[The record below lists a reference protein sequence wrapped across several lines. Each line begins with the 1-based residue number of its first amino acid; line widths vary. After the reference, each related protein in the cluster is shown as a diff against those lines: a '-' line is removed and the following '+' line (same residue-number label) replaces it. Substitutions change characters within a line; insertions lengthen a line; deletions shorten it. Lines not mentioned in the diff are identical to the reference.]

1 MKNSRR
7 ILFMGLCF
15 TFLFALFA
23 GPAISADRMT
33 IMGTVNDDYQIVTDD
48 EKVYEVAETEKGDEV
63 VKLVGKKVKVTG
75 TVEESEGTKII
86 TVTAYEVMGD

>member
-1 MKNSRR
+1 MKNSKR

-15 TFLFALFA
+15 TFLVVLFA

-48 EKVYEVAETEKGDEV
+48 EKVYEVAENEKGDEV
-63 VKLVGKKVKVTG
+63 VKLVGKKVRVTG

>member
-1 MKNSRR
+1 
-7 ILFMGLCF
+7 
-15 TFLFALFA
+15 
-23 GPAISADRMT
+23 MT

-63 VKLVGKKVKVTG
+63 VRLVGKKVRVTG

>member
-15 TFLFALFA
+15 TFVVALFA
-23 GPAISADRMT
+23 GPVISADPTT

-48 EKVYEVAETEKGDEV
+48 EKGDEV
-63 VKLVGKKVKVTG
+63 VKLVGKKVKVEG
-75 TVEESEGTKII
+75 TVEESEGMKII
-86 TVTAYEVMGD
+86 TVTAYEVLGD